1 MSNLILISHGRFAEE
16 LLKSVEMIVGS
27 QENIH
32 TVCLLPQEGENEF
45 RSKLDTILNELE
57 GDITIFADLFGG
69 TPCNIA
75 SKKILA
81 GEKFDLYAGM
91 NMPMIIS
98 YVNESLTGVKAEYV
112 ADGQNNVIYVNEKIL
127 SVLED
132 DED

>member
-16 LLKSVEMIVGS
+16 LLKSVEMIVGP

-69 TPCNIA
+69 TPCNIV
-75 SKKILA
+75 SKKILS

>member
-16 LLKSVEMIVGS
+16 LLKSVEMIVGP

-32 TVCLLPQEGENEF
+32 TVCLLPQEGESEF

-75 SKKILA
+75 SKKILS

-91 NMPMIIS
+91 NMPMVIS
-98 YVNESLTGVKAEYV
+98 YVNDSLIGVKSEYV
-112 ADGQNNVIYVNEKIL
+112 ANGQNNVIYVNEKIL

>member
-1 MSNLILISHGRFAEE
+1 MSNLILISHGRLAEE
-16 LLKSVEMIVGS
+16 LLKSVEMIVGP

-32 TVCLLPQEGENEF
+32 TVCLLPQEGEKEF
-45 RSKLDTILNELE
+45 RLKLDNILNELE

-81 GEKFDLYAGM
+81 GEKFELYAGM
-91 NMPMIIS
+91 NMPMVIS
-98 YVNESLTGVKAEYV
+98 YVNESLTGVKAEFV
-112 ADGQNNVIYVNEKIL
+112 SDGQNNVVYVNEKIL